1 ANVEWI
7 NEGDAQGF
15 FDLLT
20 ERIARLP

>member
-1 ANVEWI
+1 WI